1 MKRFIDIITRV
12 LAVFGS
18 SALAAVAGGA
28 IMGVELWKSAGIA
41 GVVAASD
48 VVSKLLDAYK
58 NDGKIDN
65 HELQEI
71 FGGKPKQ

>member
-1 MKRFIDIITRV
+1 MKKITDIITRV

-28 IMGVELWKSAGIA
+28 IVGVELWKSAGIA
-41 GVVAASD
+41 GIVATSE

-58 NDGKIDN
+58 NDGKVDAQ
-65 HELQEI
+65 EMREI
-71 FGGKPKQ
+71 FGGAKK